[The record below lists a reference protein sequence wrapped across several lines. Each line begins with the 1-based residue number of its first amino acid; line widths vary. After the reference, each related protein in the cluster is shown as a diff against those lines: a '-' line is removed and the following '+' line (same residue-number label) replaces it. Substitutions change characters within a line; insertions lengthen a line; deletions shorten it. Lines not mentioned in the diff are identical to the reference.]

1 MVRVATRHPDW
12 PPSLPQFMACCT
24 PQPEDYGA
32 PSVEAAWHEARS
44 HAMQPTSHAWSHD
57 AVRLTGRRIGWGDI
71 HRATGGYAD
80 EVKSAFRQEY
90 GKAVE
95 AIAHGVGLLEH
106 DGDNSPSVAAQAA
119 GEAQA
124 REAAAGY
131 DGINGPQALR
141 LMRAMT
147 GGAQC
152 ETRGDET

>member
-1 MVRVATRHPDW
+1 MARVATRHPDW
-12 PPSLPQFMACCT
+12 PPSLPQFIACCT

-32 PSVEAAWHEARS
+32 PSFEAAWHEART
-44 HAMQPTSHAWSHD
+44 HAMAATSHAWSHD

-80 EVKSAFRQEY
+80 EVRSAFRQEY

-95 AIAHGVGLLEH
+95 AMAQGVGLIEH
-106 DGDNSPSVAAQAA
+106 DDAKSPSVSAQLA

-124 REAAAGY
+124 RDAATEY
-131 DGINGPQALR
+131 DGISGPQALR

-147 GGAQC
+147 GGRNA
-152 ETRGDET
+152 